1 MTRGR
6 PLAASLD
13 ALSLE
18 ELGFRDGQQVLPRF
32 TKRNHRQN
40 ETDKNEIRI
49 EPYAKSL
56 IKSPLQVVVEA
67 SSQSAAVRL

>member
-56 IKSPLQVVVEA
+56 IKCIGFRSLDTSEN
-67 SSQSAAVRL
+67 RR